1 MSVNPLT
8 VRIRIEEIHVSDEDE
23 IDDERKGYVDV
34 RYWLESGDD
43 LLGVAT
49 VRVYFKRT
57 DVSLDTLTS
66 AALAQGRRI
75 LSQIAEQYEP
85 DAPDTIPEQLW

>member
-1 MSVNPLT
+1 MSENPLT
-8 VRIRIEEIHVSDEDE
+8 VRTRIEEIHVSDKDD
-23 IDDERKGYVDV
+23 IDDGSKGYVDV
-34 RYWLESGDD
+34 RYWLERGDD

-57 DVSLDTLTS
+57 DVHLDTLTA
-66 AALAQGRRI
+66 AALAQGRNI

-85 DAPDTIPEQLW
+85 VTPDTTPEQLW